1 MAAAGQRLSK
11 TKVWVL
17 PADVCIK
24 VKSTIEIA
32 AKQRISTEST
42 LDMNCS
48 L

>member
-32 AKQRISTEST
+32 AKQNNEYRPNQ
-42 LDMNCS
+42 L
-48 L
+48 